1 LNAVKEQ
8 PVTSGQS
15 VPITAKKDNII
26 TRNINNVS
34 HSRNHLNNNNSSS
47 SSSVSSRHK
56 YN

>member
-34 HSRNHLNNNNSSS
+34 HSRNHLNNNSSS